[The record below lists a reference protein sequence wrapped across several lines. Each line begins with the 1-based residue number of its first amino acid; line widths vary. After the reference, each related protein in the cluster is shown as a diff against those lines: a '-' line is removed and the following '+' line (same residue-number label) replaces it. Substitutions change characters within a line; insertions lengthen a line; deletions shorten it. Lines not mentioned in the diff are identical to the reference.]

1 MPPARRTDTH
11 TDQAIALASVP
22 NMRDV
27 GGLATADGRR
37 VRTGVLY
44 RSGALDMLEGDDA
57 AHFARLGI
65 RTIYDFRTE
74 SERTARP
81 DRVPPNTEYV
91 AVDVLGDLPQ
101 HTPGQI
107 MALLRD
113 PAVAREAFG
122 DGKGAAMF
130 VSQYRG
136 FISLDS
142 ARRAF
147 GRLFRDLADERH
159 RPALAHC
166 TGGKDRT
173 GWAAASL
180 LLWLGVPADMV
191 VQDFMASNA
200 YLRPAF
206 RSFFDDFEARGGDPE
221 LIASFLWVRPEYLE
235 SALDEMR
242 RSFGTIDRYFADG
255 LGLEGGS
262 LRALRSAFLDGI

>member
-1 MPPARRTDTH
+1 MANAQPSVQRGHPVGLNTRAGAGCLTHSSPPEHPHAVPPARRTDTH

-27 GGLATADGRR
+27 GGLATTAGRR

-113 PAVAREAFG
+113 PAVARDAFG

-136 FISLDS
+136 SSASTAHVGPSAGCSATSPMSGTGRPWPIARGQGSNRLGGGVAVAL
-142 ARRAF
+142 ARRAR
-147 GRLFRDLADERH
+147 GH
-159 RPALAHC
+159 
-166 TGGKDRT
+166 GGAGLHGQQRVS
-173 GWAAASL
+173 AARISVL
-180 LLWLGVPADMV
+180 L
-191 VQDFMASNA
+191 
-200 YLRPAF
+200 R
-206 RSFFDDFEARGGDPE
+206 
-221 LIASFLWVRPEYLE
+221 
-235 SALDEMR
+235 
-242 RSFGTIDRYFADG
+242 
-255 LGLEGGS
+255 
-262 LRALRSAFLDGI
+262 